1 MCECVLPVHLIA
13 LSSGHNNNCSII
25 CVHVR
30 QNESVFNQEDRKTEA
45 TENYRICFHRRDNYQ
60 IKQIPL
66 IKQLTHRSNQQPG
79 QRQQHLEM
87 WRWSTFRVAAQ
98 IRGRIVSSFWSL
110 TFGMQKGNATQFTN
124 STLESW
130 LSSTH
135 FQSSVSFL
143 YSRFTFQCCNETTVD
158 YFFLLN
164 PKDGQFFIQVSQAAF
179 VWPGQG
185 IGSATLM
192 ATSLIFELQESK
204 LSAKTSVC

>member
-1 MCECVLPVHLIA
+1 MCECVLPVHLRA

-45 TENYRICFHRRDNYQ
+45 TENYWICFHRRDNYQ

-66 IKQLTHRSNQQPG
+66 IKQLTLRSNQQPG

-110 TFGMQKGNATQFTN
+110 AFGMKRGMQPSLQI
-124 STLESW
+124 L
-130 LSSTH
+130 L
-135 FQSSVSFL
+135 
-143 YSRFTFQCCNETTVD
+143 FTFIWKVDWAPHTFKVLSHFYTVD
-158 YFFLLN
+158 SLFSAVFSSHFIIFSCWTQKMDSFYSSFPSCICLARAGNWISN
-164 PKDGQFFIQVSQAAF
+164 PYGHFSDLWAVR
-179 VWPGQG
+179 V
-185 IGSATLM
+185 
-192 ATSLIFELQESK
+192 
-204 LSAKTSVC
+204 